1 MRMAACLI
9 GICLGLTLTVG
20 WATEGRYGELPPGA
34 RSVSELSDVAAEICR
49 DHLFDPAAAGVSLP
63 AGYRWVTVEESAKS
77 DPAVAAFLR
86 EHPQVARY
94 ALGSVCFLSVGR
106 FLVDGVSP
114 VPAGRTPMAFWWAR
128 VEGPRDGRMRGPL
141 EWIQLASWY
150 SHAVSNRAAVL
161 ATDPTAEFVDLA
173 VTETA
178 PGVWRMHLALGAET
192 LEAEVRCQGELAP
205 RRSSADNFMSVAMGG
220 KATGQFWV
228 ITYFGHHHRPAT
240 GTWRATGRGVFTTA
254 LQIPGEAG
262 TFGTLFQSGWSA
274 LSGLYAPPAVP
285 SAP

>member
-1 MRMAACLI
+1 MRRVARLI
-9 GICLGLTLTVG
+9 GFFLGLIAAG
-20 WATEGRYGELPPGA
+20 CWAAESRYGTLPPGA

-49 DHLFDPAAAGVSLP
+49 DHLFDPATTGVSLP

-77 DPAVAAFLR
+77 DPAVATFLR

-150 SHAVSNRAAVL
+150 SREVPNRAAVL

-173 VTETA
+173 VDETK
-178 PGVWRMHLALGAET
+178 PGVWRLHLALDGET
-192 LEAEVRCQGELAP
+192 LEAEVSCHGEPEP

-220 KATGQFWV
+220 KAAGQFWV
-228 ITYFGHHHRPAT
+228 ITYFGHHHRPAA

-254 LQIPGEAG
+254 WQIPGEAG

-274 LSGLYAPPAVP
+274 LSGLYATPAV
-285 SAP
+285 SGAP